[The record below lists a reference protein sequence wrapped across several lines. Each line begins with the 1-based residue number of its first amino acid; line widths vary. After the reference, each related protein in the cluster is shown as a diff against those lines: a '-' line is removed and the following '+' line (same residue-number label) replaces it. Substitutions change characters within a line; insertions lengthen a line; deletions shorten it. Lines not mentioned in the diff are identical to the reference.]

1 MNETLDIKT
10 DSEMLWLSLKLKKQ
24 LYAIDS
30 STVESIFQLDQT
42 ITPLPES
49 TATKP
54 GIINLRGKIISLVDL
69 RLVLGM
75 ESLVQEQKEFEAML
89 EQRKIDHQ
97 NWVKELERCLD
108 EDDKFHLA
116 TDPHK
121 CAFGKWYD
129 NYHTDVQTVA
139 FHLNKIDEPHK
150 KLHHTAHL
158 AFECP
163 RHCEECERD
172 QCLRDKL
179 REDAKSYMQIVV
191 GLLDEAKQVFRD
203 SYRKMCI
210 VITDANGDST
220 GLLVDEVIAVETL
233 NLQPL
238 PAGNGLAGT
247 KAEQLVSYTAQKS
260 ENDHQILVLNN
271 EALFRL

>member
-150 KLHHTAHL
+150 KLHHTAHF

-163 RHCEECERD
+163 RHCE
-172 QCLRDKL
+172 
-179 REDAKSYMQIVV
+179 
-191 GLLDEAKQVFRD
+191 
-203 SYRKMCI
+203 
-210 VITDANGDST
+210 
-220 GLLVDEVIAVETL
+220 
-233 NLQPL
+233 
-238 PAGNGLAGT
+238 
-247 KAEQLVSYTAQKS
+247 
-260 ENDHQILVLNN
+260 
-271 EALFRL
+271 